1 MADMSGGQTI
11 IIKKVKKGGHGHH
24 GGAWKVA
31 YADFVTAMMAFF
43 LLLWLLNST
52 TQEQKKGIA
61 DYFAPASVARSN
73 SGSGGVLGGQVLAE
87 GSRSG
92 AGQPVTV
99 NISLPSPQG
108 GEADSG
114 EDAEDKGSD
123 DDATKED
130 DAAKNEEALRKE
142 IEERENA
149 QFEAAEKALRQAIDS
164 VPDLKSMAKNLIV
177 DQTPEGLRIQIV
189 DQEGRSMF
197 PSGRAQ
203 MYDHTKKLISL
214 VVGAIAQ
221 LPNKISI
228 KGHTDATPFSGKN
241 GYSNWELST
250 DRAHASRRA
259 LVDSG
264 LALDRIASVSGRA
277 AQEPFVPDDPF
288 SPRNR
293 RISIILLREAGN
305 KVQAQSAP
313 QIPSEEDKSSAWK

>member
-61 DYFAPASVARSN
+61 DYFAPASVARTN
-73 SGSGGVLGGQVLAE
+73 SGSGGVLGGQVLAD

-99 NISLPSPQG
+99 NISLPSPLD
-108 GEADSG
+108 GEAETG
-114 EDAEDKGSD
+114 EDAEDKG
-123 DDATKED
+123 AED
-130 DAAKNEEALRKE
+130 DAEASKSEEALRKE

-149 QFEAAEKALRQAIDS
+149 KFEAAEKALRQAIDS

-197 PSGRAQ
+197 PSGGAQ

-214 VVGAIAQ
+214 VVGAISQ

-259 LVDSG
+259 LVESG
-264 LALDRIASVSGRA
+264 LTMDRIASVSGRA
-277 AQEPFVPDDPF
+277 AQEPFVPEDPF

-305 KVQAQSAP
+305 TPQARPAP
-313 QIPSEEDKSSAWK
+313 QSPSEEDEASAWK